1 MTWEIVVG
9 LGVLAAFV
17 AIFVRVAIIYEK
29 GNGEL
34 RVEISKLSS
43 NIEHMNEINKEA
55 KQSTDNHRKT
65 IYGKLEKHDDKLND
79 HEQRITFLEK

>member
-17 AIFVRVAIIYEK
+17 AIFVRVAIMYEK

-43 NIEHMNEINKEA
+43 NI
-55 KQSTDNHRKT
+55 
-65 IYGKLEKHDDKLND
+65 
-79 HEQRITFLEK
+79 